1 MKSILEILILGVMIS
16 VFLTVL
22 SLGMRATLND
32 LVCLFRR
39 PGLLIR
45 ALLSMFVIMPVV
57 AILMVKSFDLDPV
70 IKVALVVLSV
80 SPIPPLFPK
89 KAFKSGGEASFTFG
103 LLAAISLLSIVAI
116 PLVFILFNAVFI
128 REAKF
133 SESWIVQTI
142 LVKILLPLVIG
153 MALRQFVPVLSER
166 YGRIVEK
173 AGGILLLASFLPVLI
188 LILPTIWSLIATLTM
203 LAFVFFALVGAA
215 TGYFLGGPDPGDRV
229 VLALA
234 TATRHPG
241 IAITLAITNAADTPK
256 KFVIGAV
263 ILYLVI
269 SAIVMTP
276 FLKWLSG
283 RETAAAGTVSRK
295 AA

>member
-22 SLGMRATLND
+22 SLGMRASLND

-45 ALLSMFVIMPVV
+45 ALLSMFLIMPIV

-116 PLVFILFNAVFI
+116 PLVFVLFNAVFI

-153 MALRQFVPVLSER
+153 MVLRQFAPAWSER
-166 YGRIVEK
+166 YGQIVER

-188 LILPTIWSLIATLTM
+188 LTLPTIWSLIGVPTI
-203 LAFVFFALVGAA
+203 LAIVLFALVGAA
-215 TGYFLGGPDPGDRV
+215 SGYFLGGPDPNERV
-229 VLALA
+229 VLAMA

-241 IAITLAITNAADTPK
+241 IAITLAITNAAETPK
-256 KFVIGAV
+256 KLLVAAV
-263 ILYLVI
+263 ILYLIV
-269 SAIVMTP
+269 SAIAVTP

-283 RETAAAGTVSRK
+283 RKTSIGTISRK
-295 AA
+295 SA

>member
-22 SLGMRATLND
+22 SLGMRASLND

-45 ALLSMFVIMPVV
+45 ALLSMFVIMPIV

-70 IKVALVVLSV
+70 IKIALVVLSV

-116 PLVFILFNAVFI
+116 PLVFVLFNAVFI

-166 YGRIVEK
+166 YGHIVEK

-188 LILPTIWSLIATLTM
+188 LILPTIWSLIGVPTI
-203 LAFVFFALVGAA
+203 LAIVLFALVGAA
-215 TGYFLGGPDPGDRV
+215 SGYFLGGPDPNERV
-229 VLALA
+229 VLAMA

-241 IAITLAITNAADTPK
+241 IAITLAITNAGETPK
-256 KFVIGAV
+256 KLLVAAV
-263 ILYLVI
+263 ILYL
-269 SAIVMTP
+269 IVSTIAVTP

-283 RETAAAGTVSRK
+283 RKTSIGISRK
-295 AA
+295 SV

>member
-16 VFLTVL
+16 VFITVL
-22 SLGMRATLND
+22 SLGMRASLND
-32 LVCLFRR
+32 VLCLFRR
-39 PGLLIR
+39 PGLLMR

-116 PLVFILFNAVFI
+116 PLVFVLFNAVFI

-153 MALRQFVPVLSER
+153 MALRQFAPEWSER
-166 YGRIVEK
+166 YGHIVEK

-188 LILPTIWSLIATLTM
+188 LILPTIWSLIGVPTM
-203 LAFVFFALVGAA
+203 LAIVLFALVGAA
-215 TGYFLGGPDPGDRV
+215 SGYFLGGPDPNERL
-229 VLALA
+229 VLAMA

-241 IAITLAITNAADTPK
+241 IAITLAITNAGETPK
-256 KFVIGAV
+256 KLLVAAV
-263 ILYLVI
+263 ILYLIV
-269 SAIVMTP
+269 SAIAVTR

-283 RETAAAGTVSRK
+283 RKTSIGTISRK
-295 AA
+295 SA

>member
-16 VFLTVL
+16 VFITVL
-22 SLGMRATLND
+22 SLGMRASLND
-32 LVCLFRR
+32 VLCLFRR
-39 PGLLIR
+39 RGLLMR

-89 KAFKSGGEASFTFG
+89 RAFKSGGEASFTFG
-103 LLAAISLLSIVAI
+103 LLAAISLLSIIAI
-116 PLVFILFNAVFI
+116 PLVFVLFNAVFI

-153 MALRQFVPVLSER
+153 MALRQFAPEWSER

-188 LILPTIWSLIATLTM
+188 LILPTIWSLIGVPTM
-203 LAFVFFALVGAA
+203 LAIVLFALVGA
-215 TGYFLGGPDPGDRV
+215 TSGYFLGGPDPNERL
-229 VLALA
+229 VLAMA

-241 IAITLAITNAADTPK
+241 IAITLAITNAGETPK
-256 KFVIGAV
+256 KLLVAAV
-263 ILYLVI
+263 ILYLIV
-269 SAIVMTP
+269 SAIAVTP

-283 RETAAAGTVSRK
+283 RKTS
-295 AA
+295 

>member
-22 SLGMRATLND
+22 SLGMRASLND

-45 ALLSMFVIMPVV
+45 ALLSMFLIMPIV

-116 PLVFILFNAVFI
+116 PLVFVLFNAVFI

-153 MALRQFVPVLSER
+153 MVFRQFAPAWSER
-166 YGRIVEK
+166 YGQIVER

-188 LILPTIWSLIATLTM
+188 LTLPTIWSLIGVPTI
-203 LAFVFFALVGAA
+203 LAIVLFALVGAA
-215 TGYFLGGPDPGDRV
+215 SGYFLGGPDPNERV
-229 VLALA
+229 VLAMA

-241 IAITLAITNAADTPK
+241 IAITLAITNAAETPK
-256 KFVIGAV
+256 KLLVAAV
-263 ILYLVI
+263 ILYLIV
-269 SAIVMTP
+269 SAIAVTP

-283 RETAAAGTVSRK
+283 RKTSIGTISRK
-295 AA
+295 SA

>member
-188 LILPTIWSLIATLTM
+188 LILPTIWSLMGVPTI
-203 LAFVFFALVGAA
+203 LAIVLFALVGAA
-215 TGYFLGGPDPGDRV
+215 SGYFLGGPDPNERV
-229 VLALA
+229 VLAMA

-241 IAITLAITNAADTPK
+241 IAITLAITNAGETPK
-256 KFVIGAV
+256 KLLVAAV
-263 ILYLVI
+263 ILYLIV
-269 SAIVMTP
+269 SAIAVTP

-283 RETAAAGTVSRK
+283 RKTSIGISCKSV
-295 AA
+295 

>member
-1 MKSILEILILGVMIS
+1 
-16 VFLTVL
+16 
-22 SLGMRATLND
+22 MRASLND
-32 LVCLFRR
+32 LFCLFRR
-39 PGLLIR
+39 PGLLMR

-57 AILMVKSFDLDPV
+57 AVLMVKSFDLDPV

-103 LLAAISLLSIVAI
+103 LLAAIPLLSIVAI
-116 PLVFILFNAVFI
+116 PLVFVLFNIVFT

-153 MALRQFVPVLSER
+153 MALRYFAPALSER
-166 YGRIVEK
+166 YGHIVEK

-188 LILPTIWSLIATLTM
+188 LILPTIWSLIGIPEI
-203 LAFVFFALVGAA
+203 LAIVFFALAGAA
-215 TGYFLGGPDPGDRV
+215 SGYFLGGPNPNERF
-229 VLALA
+229 VLAMA

-241 IAITLAITNAADTPK
+241 IAITLAITNAAETPK
-256 KFVIGAV
+256 KLLVAAV
-263 ILYLVI
+263 VLYLIV
-269 SAIVMTP
+269 SAIAVTP
-276 FLKWLSG
+276 FLKWLSDRKG
-283 RETAAAGTVSRK
+283 NLGTISRK

>member
-16 VFLTVL
+16 VFITVL
-22 SLGMRATLND
+22 SLGMRASLND
-32 LVCLFRR
+32 VLCLFRR
-39 PGLLIR
+39 PGLLMR

-103 LLAAISLLSIVAI
+103 LLAAISLLSIIAI
-116 PLVFILFNAVFI
+116 PLVFVLFNAVFI

-153 MALRQFVPVLSER
+153 MALRQFAPAWSER
-166 YGRIVEK
+166 YGHIVEK

-188 LILPTIWSLIATLTM
+188 LILPTIWSLIGVPTM
-203 LAFVFFALVGAA
+203 LAIVLFALVGAA
-215 TGYFLGGPDPGDRV
+215 SGYFLGGPDPNERL
-229 VLALA
+229 VLAMA

-241 IAITLAITNAADTPK
+241 IAITLAITNAGETPK
-256 KFVIGAV
+256 KLLVAAV
-263 ILYLVI
+263 ILYLIV
-269 SAIVMTP
+269 SAIAVTR

-283 RETAAAGTVSRK
+283 RKTSIGTISRK
-295 AA
+295 SA

>member
-16 VFLTVL
+16 VFITVL
-22 SLGMRATLND
+22 SLGMRASLND
-32 LVCLFRR
+32 VLCLFRR
-39 PGLLIR
+39 PGLLMR

-89 KAFKSGGEASFTFG
+89 RAFKSGGEASFTFG
-103 LLAAISLLSIVAI
+103 LLAAISLLSIIAI
-116 PLVFILFNAVFI
+116 PLVFVLFNAVFI

-153 MALRQFVPVLSER
+153 MALRQFAPEWSER

-188 LILPTIWSLIATLTM
+188 LILPTIWSLIGVPTM
-203 LAFVFFALVGAA
+203 LAIVLFALVGA
-215 TGYFLGGPDPGDRV
+215 TSGYFLGGPDPNERL
-229 VLALA
+229 VLAMA

-241 IAITLAITNAADTPK
+241 IAITLAITNAGETPK
-256 KFVIGAV
+256 KLLVAAV
-263 ILYLVI
+263 ILYLIV
-269 SAIVMTP
+269 SAIAVTP

-283 RETAAAGTVSRK
+283 RKTS
-295 AA
+295 